1 MAITPAQQA
10 ILDRDTNVSYQ
21 KTPSLFDK
29 ILNSGQQLVQSGQQL
44 IQGGAQWVSGAAKDI
59 GSGIYNVVTAP
70 IETGQALLR
79 GAAEKYLYPRETES
93 QLNAYLKQNPEAQG
107 VLAEQDILPKGYVN
121 PNLNN
126 QGTTDGQQLQ
136 YSNIPRPAN
145 SSKSYTP
152 VISIPTVSAAQQFA
166 GGGAT
171 NAGGVPFSSFGGT
184 QFGAGG
190 IPLVTD
196 RFSQLGN
203 LTNLQNVSGQQITP
217 LTPEQQAEEERR
229 KAQERLDVNRITTPT
244 IPSEIDFGGVQDTV
258 NKMRE
263 LMSSNEALAT
273 DDWQNVNNSI
283 EQVINSMVPEI
294 KSQARPEPPLTE
306 EQART
311 EPTIREQI
319 LKFKEANG
327 YGEIQKQKLDLMAQL
342 NSTNAA
348 FQAIVDDIN
357 NNPNLPK
364 GLAQRRIEVL
374 QGQQKTR
381 INQLMG
387 QLEIANEN
395 LSMID
400 KAVSEQFQLLSAERS
415 DEERRIDN
423 ARQNLNILI
432 SSGAIAQLTDADLTR
447 WSNQTGFSTS
457 ELSSIKNIAIKE
469 GNDAAAKAASDLA
482 AKQAKPAEQEA
493 KLVNDFRSDLANN
506 SILKGGATREQFIR
520 QLQAKYPEIDP
531 NSISEYVYGTY
542 PDGYD
547 ANW

>member
-196 RFSQLGN
+196 RFSQTN
-203 LTNLQNVSGQQITP
+203 ALTNLQNVAGEQK
-217 LTPEQQAEEERR
+217 LTPEQQAIEEEKKRR
-229 KAQERLDVNRITTPT
+229 EEAERNRIAVPP
-244 IPSEIDFGGVQDTV
+244 IPSEIDFGGVQDTIT
-258 NKMRE
+258 KMQE
-263 LMSSNEALAT
+263 LMSSNEAT
-273 DDWQNVNNSI
+273 STNDWQNVNNSI
-283 EQVINSMVPEI
+283 QSVIDSMTQGAKQQI
-294 KSQARPEPPLTE
+294 KPEPILNE

-311 EPTIREQI
+311 EPTVREAIAQ
-319 LKFKEANG
+319 FKVNNG
-327 YGEIQKQKLDLMAQL
+327 YDQIQKQKLDLMAQL